1 MYLTSNKVIYLCET
15 ILFATPNYLFA
26 LKIKLFRDVDS
37 FVCNIHFLLFILYNQ
52 MFVIVIFC
60 SLYII
65 ICSFYLTFCS

>member
-1 MYLTSNKVIYLCET
+1 MYLTSNKVIYLCVT

-37 FVCNIHFLLFILYNQ
+37 FVRNIHFLLFILYNQ

-60 SLYII
+60 
-65 ICSFYLTFCS
+65 